1 MQTTRSCSIH
11 ARISR
16 GLQRGD
22 VDGEGPSC
30 NAVAVQV
37 TMQQHSSN
45 VVAAQAAT
53 ALFCWFMVG
62 LSRQASTRLHDCSI
76 LSDPV
81 PSREQGFFS
90 LMREV

>member
-1 MQTTRSCSIH
+1 
-11 ARISR
+11 
-16 GLQRGD
+16 
-22 VDGEGPSC
+22 
-30 NAVAVQV
+30 
-37 TMQQHSSN
+37 MQQHSSN
-45 VVAAQAAT
+45 LVAAQAAT